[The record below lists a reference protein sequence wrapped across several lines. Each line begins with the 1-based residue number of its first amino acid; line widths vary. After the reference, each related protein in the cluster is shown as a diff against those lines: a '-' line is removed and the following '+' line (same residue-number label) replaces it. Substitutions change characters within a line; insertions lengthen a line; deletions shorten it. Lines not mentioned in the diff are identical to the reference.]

1 MLFGRAGRNDHR
13 VMMLQ
18 ERLDFEGR
26 HLAKKDRGGLHA
38 RSIRSGARVVLR
50 HEGNEAVEEHE
61 EERMRRPVLILIAAR
76 RTGRRDRRARRGAG
90 DAPAS
95 RTAAG
100 APQTAT
106 PPPAGGGGRGQGR
119 AGGDSFPAQQR
130 PPGDPAVIARG
141 KMIFDVACASC
152 HGGDL
157 RGGQL
162 NGPNLLRSQLVLNDQ
177 EGELILPIVQGSRA
191 DKGMPA
197 LPIPPDDV
205 KAIAVYIHSVTAS
218 SRGQGSPPRGMGP
231 PPDVLVGDAAAGA
244 TYFGTACSKCHSLTG
259 DLQAIG
265 ARFPDAK
272 SLQNFWVSGGRVG
285 GRGGRAGGG
294 ARGGGAAPA
303 PRVVTATISL
313 PGNEKLAG
321 RVLRYDDFL
330 ITLAL
335 ADGSVRSVRRD
346 GDSPKIELVD
356 PFEVAPRAAADDH
369 QQSHARSDGVS
380 LDGQM
385 KIKKLLLIVT
395 PWLMLPAVLAG
406 QGRGVAPADLR
417 KPLAESWPTYSG
429 DYTRPA
435 LQRAEADQP
444 EHGEAPHPRVDRS
457 ASRRDLAAA
466 AAAEAPCKSAA
477 KAPATSLRLRR
488 TSKARR

>member
-1 MLFGRAGRNDHR
+1 MH
-13 VMMLQ
+13 
-18 ERLDFEGR
+18 
-26 HLAKKDRGGLHA
+26 
-38 RSIRSGARVVLR
+38 
-50 HEGNEAVEEHE
+50 
-61 EERMRRPVLILIAAR
+61 RPVLILIALAALAGAIGAR
-76 RTGRRDRRARRGAG
+76 VAAQATPPPA
-90 DAPAS
+90 APPP
-95 RTAAG
+95 G

-130 PPGDPAVIARG
+130 PPADPAVIARG

-205 KAIAVYIHSVTAS
+205 KAIAIYIHSVTAS
-218 SRGQGSPPRGMGP
+218 SRGQGAPPRGMGP

-244 TYFGTACSKCHSLTG
+244 TYFGTACSKCHSPTG

-294 ARGGGAAPA
+294 AQGGGAAPA
-303 PRVVTATISL
+303 PRVGHRHDL
-313 PGNEKLAG
+313 
-321 RVLRYDDFL
+321 
-330 ITLAL
+330 
-335 ADGSVRSVRRD
+335 
-346 GDSPKIELVD
+346 
-356 PFEVAPRAAADDH
+356 APRQREARRPGPALRRLPH
-369 QQSHARSDGVS
+369 HAR
-380 LDGQM
+380 
-385 KIKKLLLIVT
+385 
-395 PWLMLPAVLAG
+395 AG
-406 QGRGVAPADLR
+406 
-417 KPLAESWPTYSG
+417 
-429 DYTRPA
+429 
-435 LQRAEADQP
+435 
-444 EHGEAPHPRVDRS
+444 
-457 ASRRDLAAA
+457 
-466 AAAEAPCKSAA
+466 
-477 KAPATSLRLRR
+477 
-488 TSKARR
+488 